1 MIEFDGYISGNAEK
15 HFWKKS
21 AQFGQKVILFSM
33 ILCFPLAIVF
43 ANAFNNSIVIIAYL
57 LLMIIIPLICRIPK
71 SKKEKIK
78 YLPNKIYIEEGY
90 IICQTQI
97 QEESKDLEDVKKV
110 VDYGE
115 WYYLAFPLGK
125 ISGNFICQKDLLTKG
140 SLEDFEALF
149 KNKIV
154 RKQIKGKNKFKG

>member
-1 MIEFDGYISGNAEK
+1 MIEFNGYISGNAEK

-21 AQFGQKVILFSM
+21 AQFGQNIILFSM
-33 ILCFPLAIVF
+33 ILCFPFPIFF
-43 ANAFNNSIVIIAYL
+43 ANAFNDNNIVIVYL
-57 LLMIIIPLICRIPK
+57 LLMIIVPLICRIPK

-78 YLPNKIYIEEGY
+78 YLPNRIYIEEGY

-97 QEESKDLEDVKKV
+97 QAQIRKLEDVKKV

-115 WYYLAFPLGK
+115 WYFLSFPLGK
-125 ISGNFICQKDLLTKG
+125 ISGNFICQKDLLTKS

-149 KNKIV
+149 KNKI
-154 RKQIKGKNKFKG
+154 IKKNK